1 MIFDAHGLPR
11 TKGETDFMDSAR
23 LAGMLA
29 TFGHWQAPDLRIY
42 MKPKSYLCL
51 RYPHVDPNN
60 AASNNPLNVTRD
72 QILCLASGLAYQGHQ
87 GQAFDLAYRAFH
99 SGLIARAQNIE
110 ADVPGSVKPWYNGA
124 DILTPADMGHLIRC
138 YGGAADAYQNLWL
151 KAEIWLHNTV
161 TPMREPNQLMC
172 KAKVAGDE
180 YERLLLRN
188 PKFFQSIWNYWANDG
203 TSTPRNEPEL
213 AMYFI
218 DYYTTKYPSETAE
231 MFLSTKFYTP
241 V

>member
-29 TFGHWQAPDLRIY
+29 TFGHWQAPDLLQY
-42 MKPKSYLCL
+42 TTEEGYAL
-51 RYPHVDPNN
+51 RYPYEDPNN

-72 QILCLASGLAYQGHQ
+72 QIICLASGLAAQGLS
-87 GQAFDLAYRAFH
+87 GQAYEF
-99 SGLIARAQNIE
+99 LIDAEARGFIPRAQNVE
-110 ADVPGSVKPWYNGA
+110 ADVPGSTKPWYNGA
-124 DILTPADMGHLIRC
+124 DIMLLSDMGHLSTC
-138 YGGAADAYQNLWL
+138 SGGAATAFQRLWL
-151 KAEIWLHNTV
+151 RFEIMFHNYL
-161 TPMREPNQLMC
+161 TPLREPNQLMC

-188 PKFFQSIWNYWANDG
+188 PKFFQSIWNYWAFDG
-203 TSTPRNEPEL
+203 SDSPRKEEEL
-213 AMYFI
+213 AKFFI
-218 DYYTTKYPSETAE
+218 SYYASKYPNETKD
-231 MFLSTKFYTP
+231 MRVTTKFYTG